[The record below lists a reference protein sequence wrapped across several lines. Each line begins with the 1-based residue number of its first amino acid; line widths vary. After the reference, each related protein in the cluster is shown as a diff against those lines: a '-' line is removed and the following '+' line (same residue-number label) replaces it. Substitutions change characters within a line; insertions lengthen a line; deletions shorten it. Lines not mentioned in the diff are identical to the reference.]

1 MIMSR
6 VILGLGSNIGDRQ
19 KNLKTAIDEIGKKI
33 GKVISLS
40 SIYETE
46 PWGFDTDNQFLN
58 MVLIAETTLSPSG
71 VLGRILMI
79 EAEMGRIRTEKQY
92 SSRIID
98 IDILFFDDLILDEL
112 SLKIPHPLLHER
124 RFVLE
129 PLSEIT
135 PEYIHPVFRE
145 SISTLLSHC
154 TDNSNVKKPFPL

>member
-6 VILGLGSNIGDRQ
+6 VILGLGSNIGDRRR
-19 KNLKTAIDEIGKKI
+19 NLKTAIDETGKKI
-33 GKVISLS
+33 GKVVLHS

-58 MVLIAETTLSPSG
+58 MVLIADTNLPPSG

-79 EAEMGRIRTEKQY
+79 EAEMGRVRTEKQY

-129 PLSEIT
+129 PLCEIASDL
-135 PEYIHPVFRE
+135 IHPVLML
-145 SISTLLSHC
+145 SVSSLLAIC
-154 TDNSNVKKPFPL
+154 TDKSSVKISEK

>member
-1 MIMSR
+1 MNMSR
-6 VILGLGSNIGDRQ
+6 VILGLGSNIGDR
-19 KNLKTAIDEIGKKI
+19 KMNLKTAIDEICKKI
-33 GKVISLS
+33 GEVVVLS

-58 MVLIAETTLSPSG
+58 MVLIAETTLSPLG

-98 IDILFFDDLILDEL
+98 IDILFFDDLMLNEL

-129 PLSEIT
+129 PICEIAS
-135 PEYIHPVFRE
+135 EYIHPVFRLT
-145 SISTLLSHC
+145 ISSLLAKCPDKSK
-154 TDNSNVKKPFPL
+154 VKKSET